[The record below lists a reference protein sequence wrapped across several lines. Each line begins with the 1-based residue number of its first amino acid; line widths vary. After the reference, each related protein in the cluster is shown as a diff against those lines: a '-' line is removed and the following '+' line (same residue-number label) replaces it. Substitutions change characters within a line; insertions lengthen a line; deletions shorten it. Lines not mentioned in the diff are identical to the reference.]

1 MSDKIKTNEGRDALQ
16 EEIDRLESS
25 SSSASKPSLPK
36 VDLQEKQYDAPD
48 DATLKNRAES
58 ELDDYRRSTENSLRQ
73 KSAAEE
79 QELNTKRDAYAD
91 AKRNTEAELE
101 KQYEAAA
108 RAIDNDAV
116 KRGLARSS
124 IASVE
129 RGALEREYLSK
140 SADVAREYS
149 NKIAQL
155 ETDIAS
161 VNRKLQDSLN
171 DFNMSYAAKLNNRL
185 NELKAEREKKMEEVI
200 EYNNEIKRKQ
210 AALDYDRMKTE
221 NDLYSA
227 ALSQEKQEKSLDGIP
242 AERRDE
248 IYQAV
253 FKKMDEFLGSL
264 DPAQALL
271 EIRNHSMYRQH
282 LSNYYYNRL
291 YDKYGR
297 EVI

>member
-1 MSDKIKTNEGRDALQ
+1 MADKIKTNEGRDKLQ
-16 EEIDRLESS
+16 EEIDRLESN
-25 SSSASKPSLPK
+25 SSSAMKPSLPQ
-36 VDLQEKQYDAPD
+36 VSLQEKEYNAPD
-48 DATLKNRAES
+48 DDTLKRKAES
-58 ELDDYRRSTENSLRQ
+58 ELDDYRRSTENSLKQ
-73 KSAAEE
+73 KSASEE
-79 QELNTKRDAYAD
+79 QELNAKRDAYAD
-91 AKRNTEAELE
+91 AKKNTEAELE
-101 KQYEAAA
+101 RQYEAAA

-116 KRGLARSS
+116 RRGLARSS

-129 RGALEREYLSK
+129 RGALEREYLNK
-140 SADVAREYS
+140 SADVAREYG

-155 ETDIAS
+155 ESDIAS
-161 VNRKLQDSLN
+161 VNKKLQDALN
-171 DFNMSYAAKLNNRL
+171 DFNLSYAAKLTNRL

-227 ALSQEKQEKSLDGIP
+227 ALNQEKQEKSLDGIP

-248 IYQAV
+248 IYKAV
-253 FKKMDEFLGSL
+253 YQRMDEFLGSL